1 LRLARGRGGDDA
13 PPLERELLL
22 TGIRPAA
29 SRPPVP
35 SARRAAL
42 RQATG
47 ARTGHGTE
55 GGQRTVETTSAMD
68 RQVTRTVIRK
78 GPKSKAPGRGSRTDG
93 SRRTFPGT
101 GTAFFSGPPTVCS
114 KNQPFS

>member
-1 LRLARGRGGDDA
+1 
-13 PPLERELLL
+13 
-22 TGIRPAA
+22 
-29 SRPPVP
+29 
-35 SARRAAL
+35 
-42 RQATG
+42 
-47 ARTGHGTE
+47 TGHGTE

-114 KNQPFS
+114 KNQPFSVSSPGTSFAVPSASAACGPGVKPVPVASDWSEPGAGPGGV